1 MENIET
7 VAEQTNLVPVN
18 VPPVP
23 VVITLATRLQQL
35 ADLGTQKWR
44 KTVQAIMETGQFLIH
59 VKEEEVDHGEFSQ
72 LFTGYKGK
80 AKAVT
85 SPMPFQ
91 LPFAEKLMRIARHPV
106 LSNSTN
112 WSNLPTAVS
121 TLDLLTQFSKED
133 LERYLSQ
140 GKVTPETTADQVRVF
155 LYYGTGR
162 ERDELKDFLTKT
174 KARQKK
180 SARRA
185 VAECNCMCA
194 RCGNVHTDVR
204 LIARTGQPAP
214 ALTHDGAGS

>member
-7 VAEQTNLVPVN
+7 VAEQKNLVPVN
-18 VPPVP
+18 VALVP
-23 VVITLATRLQQL
+23 VVITRATSLQQL
-35 ADLGTQKWR
+35 ADLGRRKWR

-59 VKEEEVDHGEFSQ
+59 VKEEVDHGEFSQ

-121 TLDLLTQFSKED
+121 TLDLLTKFSQAD

-140 GKVTPETTADQVRVF
+140 GQVTPETTADQVQAL
-155 LYYGTGR
+155 LYYGTVR
-162 ERDELKDFLTKT
+162 ERDGLKDALTKIKT
-174 KARQKK
+174 YQKK
-180 SARRA
+180 LARRA
-185 VAECNCMCA
+185 VAACNCMCD

-204 LIARTGQPAP
+204 LIARTGPPAP